1 MKKSLALLL
10 IMVLALSFASCAK
23 NKTNGADTSEVA
35 SQITES
41 DMSTSSEESDD
52 PESKT
57 ESTIS
62 NTSSEKKE
70 DSSKTNSTASK
81 NTNTTSNKPK
91 PESKPEVKPESKPS
105 APAKLNPKKDFK
117 YGKYVAKYLSD
128 DKKNYYV
135 TSIYFFEDFEGTQ
148 YGLTTYYNKEAAI
161 AKLAEFG
168 STFDEADYSDN
179 RKVTVGGVVYY
190 DLDLWESIPEG
201 YEMTD
206 TVIKVKSDY
215 GTSTFSLLADG
226 TIKLETTAK
235 EGRYG
240 KIGTI
245 FTFVPEE

>member
-1 MKKSLALLL
+1 MKKILALLL
-10 IMVLALSFASCAK
+10 ALALCLSFAACAK
-23 NKTNGADTSEVA
+23 DKTQGGSDDATSQLTESEATTSTENTSE
-35 SQITES
+35 TES
-41 DMSTSSEESDD
+41 EA
-52 PESKT
+52 ESKI
-57 ESTIS
+57 ESTA
-62 NTSSEKKE
+62 SSVSSDKKE
-70 DSSKTNSTASK
+70 DSSKTSSTASK
-81 NTNTTSNKPK
+81 NTNTTSNKP
-91 PESKPEVKPESKPS
+91 KPEVKPESKPS

-128 DKKNYYV
+128 DKSLYYK
-135 TSIYFFEDFEGTQ
+135 TSIYFHEDFEGTQ
-148 YGLTTYYNKEAAI
+148 YNNTTYYNKAAAT

-168 STFDEADYSDN
+168 GTFVESDYEEN

-190 DLDLWESIPEG
+190 DLDLWDSIPEG
-201 YEMTD
+201 YEITD

-215 GTSTFSLLADG
+215 GVSTFSLLADG

>member
-1 MKKSLALLL
+1 MKKTLAILL
-10 IMVLALSFASCAK
+10 IAVLALSFASCAK
-23 NKTNGADTSEVA
+23 DKTNGVDSGEVA

-41 DMSTSSEESDD
+41 DVSTSSNESSEADS
-52 PESKT
+52 ET

-70 DSSKTNSTASK
+70 DSSKTSSTASK
-81 NTNTTSNKPK
+81 NTNTTSNKP
-91 PESKPEVKPESKPS
+91 KPEVKPESKPS

-128 DKKNYYV
+128 DKSLYYK
-135 TSIYFFEDFEGTQ
+135 TSIYFHEDFEGTQ
-148 YGLTTYYNKEAAI
+148 YNNTTYYNKAAAT

-168 STFDEADYSDN
+168 GTFDEADYEGYQ
-179 RKVTVGGVVYY
+179 KVTVDGVVYY
-190 DLDLWESIPEG
+190 DLDLWDSIPEG

-206 TVIKVKSDY
+206 TAIKVKSDY

>member
-1 MKKSLALLL
+1 MKKTLALLL
-10 IMVLALSFASCAK
+10 IAVLALSFASCAK
-23 NKTNGADTSEVA
+23 NKTNGANSNSVV

-41 DMSTSSEESDD
+41 ETTSTESSETASE
-52 PESKT
+52 T

-70 DSSKTNSTASK
+70 DSSKVASTSSKNSN
-81 NTNTTSNKPK
+81 NTNTK
-91 PESKPEVKPESKPS
+91 PESKPETKPESKPS
-105 APAKLNPKKDFK
+105 APAKLNPKTNFK

-128 DKKNYYV
+128 DKSLYYKI
-135 TSIYFFEDFEGTQ
+135 SIYFFEDFEGTQ
-148 YGLTTYYNKEAAI
+148 YDRTTYYNKAAAT
-161 AKLAEFG
+161 AKLAELG
-168 STFDEADYSDN
+168 GTFDEADYEEN

-190 DLDLWESIPEG
+190 DLDLWDNIPEG

-226 TIKLETTAK
+226 TIRLETTAK

-240 KIGTI
+240 KIGTT